1 MRCAVCD
8 ADEARPYRVV
18 DGVAYFRCRA
28 CGSLFAHPDFLA
40 RVAAAGCCRLCRC
53 LLAE

>member
-8 ADEARPYRVV
+8 VGPARSYRSV
-18 DGVAYFRCRA
+18 DGVGYFRCDA

-40 RVAAAGCCRLCRC
+40 RVEAGGASGVRGGV
-53 LLAE
+53 LAE